1 MTQQADMR
9 DNDAGRFVIG
19 VDVGTGSVRAGVFDL
34 TGALLGVTK
43 RDIAI
48 FRALGN
54 MVEPSSPG

>member
-1 MTQQADMR
+1 MTQQTDMR

-43 RDIAI
+43 RDFAI
-48 FRALGN
+48 FLAPGN
-54 MVEPSSPG
+54 MVEQSSRG